1 MARRLCAAAV
11 SFTLHLLVV
20 AAIARL
26 TADPPRAGRPAPRP
40 SSMAV
45 FVVPPA
51 ADPALPGLQALD
63 TTGDDRI
70 RRGEGSSTVSIPG
83 FTFDIRKIGE
93 RATLLFPFLTPGLSL
108 EHFAIAP
115 RREVSDGYRNPFAP
129 ASPATPHAGPRRPA
143 LVMTSA
149 AMQSLVDQSWSR
161 RDRWSPFQRI
171 MALAD
176 RYSADTGK
184 LPALLHEYQA
194 QNGLQP
200 YVDSSMRDP
209 RLWTE
214 LGLAADHVRFI
225 GFISRYVT
233 EHRSTRAATELL
245 FLLDKLVQ
253 AGTDALITLLD
264 TEPSAEL
271 RWTRDANP
279 QAYDLIVDLRRY
291 YHAQLE
297 RKGLAS
303 SDALGEYFDNVR
315 LSILTGILKT
325 TPRGYRASDARF
337 LIGAIH
343 WRRRDVGDALRAW
356 REMTVD
362 PSDTYA
368 ASIERILGAI
378 GAYTGGDRGNV
389 DTGQVMH
396 LLSAEINRTL
406 RNEHG
411 RWIMFSMDRLAQF
424 GFHFDTF

>member
-1 MARRLCAAAV
+1 
-11 SFTLHLLVV
+11 
-20 AAIARL
+20 
-26 TADPPRAGRPAPRP
+26 
-40 SSMAV
+40 MAV

-51 ADPALPGLQALD
+51 ADPALPGLQVLD
-63 TTGDDRI
+63 TTGDDQI

-129 ASPATPHAGPRRPA
+129 ASPATPQAGPRRPA

-253 AGTDALITLLD
+253 AARTRSSRCWT
-264 TEPSAEL
+264 PS
-271 RWTRDANP
+271 
-279 QAYDLIVDLRRY
+279 
-291 YHAQLE
+291 
-297 RKGLAS
+297 
-303 SDALGEYFDNVR
+303 
-315 LSILTGILKT
+315 
-325 TPRGYRASDARF
+325 
-337 LIGAIH
+337 
-343 WRRRDVGDALRAW
+343 RRRSCAGRAT
-356 REMTVD
+356 RIRRRTTSSSICAATITRSSSARGSRRAT
-362 PSDTYA
+362 PSESTSTTCD
-368 ASIERILGAI
+368 
-378 GAYTGGDRGNV
+378 
-389 DTGQVMH
+389 
-396 LLSAEINRTL
+396 
-406 RNEHG
+406 
-411 RWIMFSMDRLAQF
+411 
-424 GFHFDTF
+424 

>member
-1 MARRLCAAAV
+1 MDRNFLLLGAVAGFLGVALGAFGAHGLRGRL
-11 SFTLHLLVV
+11 SPEML
-20 AAIARL
+20 
-26 TADPPRAGRPAPRP
+26 
-40 SSMAV
+40 AV
-45 FVVPPA
+45 FETGVRYHMYH
-51 ADPALPGLQALD
+51 ALALVLVSLVM
-63 TTGDDRI
+63 TGDDQI

-129 ASPATPHAGPRRPA
+129 ASPATPQAGPRRPA

-253 AGTDALITLLD
+253 AARTRSSRCWT
-264 TEPSAEL
+264 PS
-271 RWTRDANP
+271 
-279 QAYDLIVDLRRY
+279 
-291 YHAQLE
+291 
-297 RKGLAS
+297 
-303 SDALGEYFDNVR
+303 
-315 LSILTGILKT
+315 
-325 TPRGYRASDARF
+325 
-337 LIGAIH
+337 
-343 WRRRDVGDALRAW
+343 RRRSCAGRA
-356 REMTVD
+356 T
-362 PSDTYA
+362 
-368 ASIERILGAI
+368 RI
-378 GAYTGGDRGNV
+378 RR
-389 DTGQVMH
+389 
-396 LLSAEINRTL
+396 RT
-406 RNEHG
+406 
-411 RWIMFSMDRLAQF
+411 
-424 GFHFDTF
+424 